1 MQTGPGRLFVGS
13 TQSFLQDGLLS
24 FLRGNHS
31 IRYDAA
37 QGPQP
42 QLVQHLRASAVSSAF
57 DPEAK
62 ALRFQLSTA
71 LQAGEDP
78 VPSPPPHCPS
88 QILPGPPQG
97 PGLFIPGRLGHWGPC
112 VLRVCPLCLAEENE
126 VGCPEGFELDTQGE
140 FCVGEHPA
148 GTREASAWEG
158 RRAGGPVSADHRT
171 PPHPADRDE
180 CSGSPSPCAHSC
192 RNVPGRFSCFCPAGF
207 TLAGDERTCRG
218 EWAPGGE
225 ARLGPG
231 PGVLR
236 EIPGLGPWPGAHPS
250 GHANLGVPMPCS
262 R

>member
-78 VPSPPPHCPS
+78 VPSPRPPLPQPDPARAPTRAWALYPREPWALGPS
-88 QILPGPPQG
+88 CPQG
-97 PGLFIPGRLGHWGPC
+97 LS
-112 VLRVCPLCLAEENE
+112 PL
-126 VGCPEGFELDTQGE
+126 PRR
-140 FCVGEHPA
+140 
-148 GTREASAWEG
+148 RE
-158 RRAGGPVSADHRT
+158 
-171 PPHPADRDE
+171 
-180 CSGSPSPCAHSC
+180 
-192 RNVPGRFSCFCPAGF
+192 
-207 TLAGDERTCRG
+207 
-218 EWAPGGE
+218 
-225 ARLGPG
+225 
-231 PGVLR
+231 
-236 EIPGLGPWPGAHPS
+236 
-250 GHANLGVPMPCS
+250 
-262 R
+262 